1 MNPKKTIELNAIQKT
16 QEALEALPPYEA
28 KELTK
33 AKAIGA
39 LMTQIRGAQS
49 KGYSL
54 NAIARMLSERGIP
67 ITASAL
73 RATLSDAKP
82 GGAKKRRRRT
92 KSAAQA
98 ATSSSP
104 DATGTAARSEKPVAT
119 TVPAAQAKSNV
130 ASASRNVDLDWDPAA
145 PSEKLVREQEPARRQ
160 GFYVRPDRKN
170 I

>member
-1 MNPKKTIELNAIQKT
+1 MNTKKPIEINAIQKA
-16 QEALEALPPYEA
+16 QDALEALPPYEP

-39 LMTQIRGAQS
+39 LITQIRGAQS

-54 NAIARMLSERGIP
+54 DAIARMLSERGIP
-67 ITASAL
+67 ITTSAL

-82 GGAKKRRRRT
+82 GGDRKRKRKT

-98 ATSSSP
+98 PTKSSP
-104 DATGTAARSEKPVAT
+104 DGAGTAASSEKPVAT
-119 TVPAAQAKSNV
+119 KVADAQAKPNV
-130 ASASRNVDLDWDPAA
+130 AGVARNVDLDWDPAA
-145 PSEKLVREQEPARRQ
+145 PSEKLVQEQAAARRQ
-160 GFYVRPDRKN
+160 GFYVRPDTKD